1 MEFDRRIEQSL
12 GLVPTSM
19 ISPLSKEF
27 VDINNQIQY
36 VGPHSSPPTLEEIE
50 EQRGRDYAAIARGSL
65 GPSTEPTGKDIAMGA
80 LTGGPV
86 GTAYNYATNP
96 NIPAG
101 ARIGAAGM
109 GLGSGALGLLGG
121 PATGLVGILGGIF
134 NAMGAYQ
141 DPNEVTG
148 NLALSNGVLSGDM
161 DPSTTGG
168 GFYQT
173 GKLNND
179 NFLQDAAINN
189 PDMMIDTG
197 EQFGSTTGARNVQS
211 VNEAIVDQ
219 AWANH
224 RWDNLSPEDQ
234 AIQDL
239 NDRDDV
245 GGGGDSG
252 GGDDGGTVLCTALH
266 AHGIMPD
273 KIFKADK
280 VHGKNLPTD
289 VINGYHAWAKPIARQ
304 MHKRKW
310 LAQVLSPLI
319 LPWATEIA
327 YREGVID
334 KGSLIGKV
342 YMVVGVPI
350 CSFIG
355 STIKQRGY
363 NEYRV

>member
-1 MEFDRRIEQSL
+1 
-12 GLVPTSM
+12 
-19 ISPLSKEF
+19 
-27 VDINNQIQY
+27 
-36 VGPHSSPPTLEEIE
+36 
-50 EQRGRDYAAIARGSL
+50 
-65 GPSTEPTGKDIAMGA
+65 
-80 LTGGPV
+80 
-86 GTAYNYATNP
+86 
-96 NIPAG
+96 
-101 ARIGAAGM
+101 M
-109 GLGSGALGLLGG
+109 GLGSAALGLLGG

-148 NLALSNGVLSGDM
+148 NLALSNGVLSGDTKGIFY
-161 DPSTTGG
+161 DGSYQPGG
-168 GFYQT
+168 SGFYQT
-173 GKLNND
+173 GELNND

-211 VNEAIVDQ
+211 VNEAIVDK

-280 VHGKNLPTD
+280 VHGKNLPID

>member
-1 MEFDRRIEQSL
+1 M
-12 GLVPTSM
+12 TT
-19 ISPLSKEF
+19 
-27 VDINNQIQY
+27 INNVAPWPDMIAPGSIENGFINNKTQY

-80 LTGGPV
+80 LTGGPM

-109 GLGSGALGLLGG
+109 GLGSAALGLLGG

-148 NLALSNGVLSGDM
+148 NLALSNGVLSGDTKGIFY
-161 DPSTTGG
+161 DGSYEPGG
-168 GFYQT
+168 SSFYQT
-173 GKLNND
+173 GELNND

-211 VNEAIVDQ
+211 VNEAIVDK

-224 RWDNLSPEDQ
+224 RWDNLSPEDK

-245 GGGGDSG
+245 GGGGDSGGGGNSG

-319 LPWATEIA
+319 LPWAT
-327 YREGVID
+327 
-334 KGSLIGKV
+334 
-342 YMVVGVPI
+342 
-350 CSFIG
+350 
-355 STIKQRGY
+355 
-363 NEYRV
+363 

>member
-1 MEFDRRIEQSL
+1 M
-12 GLVPTSM
+12 TT
-19 ISPLSKEF
+19 
-27 VDINNQIQY
+27 INNVAPWPDMIAPGSIENGFINNKTQY

-65 GPSTEPTGKDIAMGA
+65 DPSTDPTVKDIVMGA
-80 LTGGPV
+80 VTGGPV
-86 GTAYNYATNP
+86 GTAYKYATNP
-96 NIPAG
+96 NIPTG
-101 ARIGAAGM
+101 ARVGAAGM
-109 GLGSGALGLLGG
+109 GLGAGALGLLGG
-121 PATGLVGILGGIF
+121 PATGLLGMLGGVF
-134 NAMGAYQ
+134 NALGAYQ

-148 NLALSNGVLSGDM
+148 NLTLSNGVLSGDTN
-161 DPSTTGG
+161 SAGG
-168 GFYQT
+168 SFYQT
-173 GKLNND
+173 GDLNND
-179 NFLQDAAINN
+179 NFMQDAAINN

-211 VNEAIVDQ
+211 VNEAIVDA
-219 AWANH
+219 AWADH

-245 GGGGDSG
+245 GGG
-252 GGDDGGTVLCTALH
+252 GGTVLCTALH

-280 VHGKNLPTD
+280 VHGKNLPAD